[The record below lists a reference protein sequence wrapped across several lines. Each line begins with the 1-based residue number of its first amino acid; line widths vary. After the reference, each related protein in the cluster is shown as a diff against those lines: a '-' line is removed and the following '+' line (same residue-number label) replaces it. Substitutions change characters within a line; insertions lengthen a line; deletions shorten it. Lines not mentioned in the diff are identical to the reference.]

1 MSLTRKWLESQ
12 RSFLARREILT
23 ASLVTAGLVLLA
35 CSLGVALARAGVYR
49 AAPLTV
55 LLAWS
60 AVPLSVWLGFRW
72 YRYLSR
78 RTESRW
84 IAAELEEQGGLR
96 RGSLSGLAGGLPEH
110 GSSSLGAIA
119 DARTASWL
127 EQWGAGLMASARR
140 KRTRAVGQGVL
151 AALAGGVVF
160 VLVQPT
166 SPQGADF
173 WSPLGVIERAMGP
186 VRLEVDRAQVRRG
199 ERVAVRIKA
208 PGRASAVLWVR
219 APGDPWSAQALS
231 LDTAG
236 SAVVVL
242 GPLDSDRYLR
252 ATSGGKSSD
261 TLHIR
266 VALPAMLASLELL
279 ARYPSYLGL
288 ADEPLAPGPEPILL
302 PAGTRIETRGQATVA
317 VERAAWRGEHGTFKL
332 AAEGTRFGGSFT
344 VRSSGRLELWVR
356 PGGGAPWDDRPVE
369 LNLSVVADSAP
380 AVAIPVPGADTTAP
394 LTLRQP
400 LVVDARDDHLLTK
413 VELVSRRASRLGV
426 VEPERTEEIPLPEGG
441 AERAV
446 LQWVLD
452 LNGRGYLPGDTAYF
466 RVRAYDNAP
475 VPQMGESREYRLRL
489 PSTAELRQAMRDAV
503 RDLAQAAD
511 SLAAAQRELARALEE
526 GANERERSGARG
538 GQGVRQGADRR
549 EGGELPFSSAERAAE
564 LGGRQQRVLERAREL
579 QQELRDLAEAAWS
592 AGLTDPEWQRQLKEL
607 EALLARAVTPELEQ
621 RLRELREALERL
633 DPEAMR
639 EALRRLAEA
648 GKELREELSR
658 SRELF
663 ERAAVEGSLT
673 TLAADAEELARR
685 QKEWNEQLAA
695 KRDTQLAAA
704 EQQLS
709 EETDRLRE
717 QLAELAAALERMN
730 SPAENVEQAERRAQ
744 EASEQMRQ
752 AAALTGRGDTEGA
765 LRSGRSAQQSLAPL
779 GEQLRNERDALR
791 QRWRRDVLE
800 RLDQALAETVS
811 LAQRQMDVVERLNR
825 GESGADVRGEQAA
838 IREGVDRVMQRLQS
852 AASRNA
858 LVSPRVGATLGFSRL
873 RMTEALDQLQRANPN
888 PSEAADLAAQAVD
901 GLNAM
906 AYSLLRNRGEVA
918 GAQSG
923 SGLEEALAKLAEL
936 AAQQNALNGQ
946 AGGMLP
952 LMPLGGEGLLQELR
966 ALAERQRRLAAELD
980 RLNAQGEISGADQ
993 LAEEARQLARE
1004 LESGQLDRRTIE
1016 RQERLFRR
1024 LLDAG
1029 RTLRGEEPDEEKE
1042 RQSETARPGNVRL
1055 PPALRPG
1062 EAGGGPRYPYP
1073 TWEQLQGL
1081 SPEQRRLILDY
1092 FRRLNHARPQ

>member
-12 RSFLARREILT
+12 RSSLARREMLT
-23 ASLVTAGLVLLA
+23 AGLLTAGLVLLA
-35 CSLGVALARAGVYR
+35 FSLGVALARAGIYR
-49 AAPLTV
+49 AAPVSV
-55 LLAWS
+55 LVPWS
-60 AVPLSVWLGFRW
+60 AVFLSLWLGFRW
-72 YRYLSR
+72 YRRLSR

-84 IAAELEEQGGLR
+84 IAAELEERGGLR
-96 RGSLSGLAGGLPEH
+96 RGSVSGLAGGLPEH
-110 GSSSLGAIA
+110 GSATLGALA
-119 DARTASWL
+119 DALVASWL
-127 EQWGAGLMASARR
+127 ERSGEGLMAGAKR
-140 KRTRAVGQGVL
+140 KRTRALGGGIL
-151 AALAGGVVF
+151 AALAGGAVF
-160 VLVQPT
+160 LLTQPT
-166 SPQGADF
+166 SPRGADF
-173 WSPLGVIERAMGP
+173 WSPFGVIGRAMGP
-186 VRLEVDRAQVRRG
+186 VLLEVDRAQVRRG
-199 ERVAVRIKA
+199 ERVAVRVRA
-208 PGRASAVLWVR
+208 PGKATATLWVR
-219 APGDPWSAQALS
+219 APGEPWSTQTVD
-231 LDTAG
+231 LDSSG
-236 SAVVVL
+236 LAVLVL

-266 VALPAMLASLELL
+266 VALPAVMASLELV
-279 ARYPSYLGL
+279 ARYPSYLGIS
-288 ADEPLAPGPEPILL
+288 DEPLAPGPDPIIL
-302 PAGTRIETRGQATVA
+302 PTGTRIETRGQATVPL
-317 VERAAWRGEHGTFKL
+317 ERARWQSEHGVFEL
-332 AAEGTRFGGSFT
+332 AVEGTRFSGSFT
-344 VRSSGRLELWVR
+344 VRSGGRLELSVTPR
-356 PGGGAPWDDRPVE
+356 GGAPWDDPPVE
-369 LNLSVVADSAP
+369 LNLVVAADSAP
-380 AVAIPVPGADTTAP
+380 SVALPVPGTDTTAP

-426 VEPERTEEIPLPEGG
+426 VEPERSEEIPLPEGG

-475 VPQMGESREYRLRL
+475 VPQIGESREYRLRL
-489 PSTAELRQAMRDAV
+489 PSTAELRQAMRDAA
-503 RDLAQAAD
+503 RDLAEAAD
-511 SLAAAQRELARALEE
+511 SLAAEQRELARALEE
-526 GANERERSGARG
+526 SASERERSTVG
-538 GQGVRQGADRR
+538 GGRQGEGRR
-549 EGGELPFSSAERAAE
+549 EGGELPFSSAERTAA
-564 LGGRQQRVLERAREL
+564 LGARQQRVLERAREL

-592 AGLTDPEWQRQLKEL
+592 AGLTDPEWQKQLEEL
-607 EALLARAVTPELEQ
+607 EALLARAVTPELEE
-621 RLRELREALERL
+621 RLRELREALNRL

-663 ERAAVEGSLT
+663 ERAAVEGSLA

-685 QKEWNEQLAA
+685 QQEWNRELAA
-695 KRDTQLAAA
+695 KRDTLLAGS
-704 EQQLS
+704 EEQLS
-709 EETDRLRE
+709 AETERLRQ
-717 QLAELAAALERMN
+717 QLAELTEALKRMTH
-730 SPAENVEQAERRAQ
+730 SAENLDQVGRRAG
-744 EASEQMRQ
+744 EASLEMRE
-752 AAALTGRGDTEGA
+752 AAGLTRRGEIEGA
-765 LRSGRSAQQSLAPL
+765 LRAGLSAQQSLDPL
-779 GEQLRNERDALR
+779 AEQLRNEREALR
-791 QRWRRDVLE
+791 QQWRQDVLE
-800 RLDQALAETVS
+800 RLDQALAETTY
-811 LAQRQMDVVERLNR
+811 LAQRQMELVERLNR
-825 GESGADVRGEQAA
+825 GEAGPDVRGEQAA
-838 IREGVDRVMQRLQS
+838 IREGVDRVMERLRG

-858 LVSPRVGATLGFSRL
+858 LVSPRVGAALGFSRL

-888 PSEAADLAAQAVD
+888 PSEAANLAGQAVD
-901 GLNAM
+901 GLNSM
-906 AYSLLRNRGEVA
+906 AYSLLRSRGEVA

-936 AAQQNALNGQ
+936 AAQQQSLTGQ

-980 RLNAQGEISGADQ
+980 RLKAEGEMSGADR

-1042 RQSETARPGNVRL
+1042 RKSETARGGNVRL
-1055 PPALRPG
+1055 PPALRAG
-1062 EAGGGPRYPYP
+1062 EVGSALRYPYP
-1073 TWEQLQGL
+1073 TWEQLQSL

-1092 FRRLNHARPQ
+1092 FRRLNHARPK

>member
-1 MSLTRKWLESQ
+1 MSLTRNWLEAQ
-12 RSFLARREILT
+12 RSSLARREILT
-23 ASLVTAGLVLLA
+23 AILVTAGLVLLA
-35 CSLGVALARAGVYR
+35 FSFGVVLARAGIYR
-49 AAPLTV
+49 AAPLSV
-55 LLAWS
+55 LAAWS
-60 AVPLSVWLGFRW
+60 AVPLSLWLGLRW
-72 YRYLSR
+72 YRRLSR
-78 RTESRW
+78 RTQSRW
-84 IAAELEEQGGLR
+84 IAAELEERGGLR
-96 RGSLSGLAGGLPEH
+96 RGSVSGLAEGLPER
-110 GSSSLGAIA
+110 GSPSLGSMA
-119 DARTASWL
+119 DVRTASWL
-127 EQWGAGLMASARR
+127 EQRGRDLMASAKR
-140 KRTRAVGQGVL
+140 KRTRALGQGVL
-151 AALAGGVVF
+151 AAVAGGVVF
-160 VLVQPT
+160 ALVQPT

-173 WSPLGVIERAMGP
+173 WSPFRVIKRAMGP
-186 VRLEVDRAQVRRG
+186 VRLEAERTQVRRG
-199 ERVAVRIKA
+199 ERVLLRVRA
-208 PGRASAVLWVR
+208 PGRANATLWIR
-219 APGDPWSAQALS
+219 APGEPWSTQTLD
-231 LDTAG
+231 LDTSG
-236 SAVVVL
+236 LAVVVL

-266 VALPAMLASLELL
+266 VALPAVLASLELL

-288 ADEPLAPGPEPILL
+288 ADEPLAPGPDPIPIPL
-302 PAGTRIETRGQATVA
+302 GTRIETRGEATV
-317 VERAAWRGEHGTFKL
+317 VLERAVWRGEQGSVEL
-332 AAEGTRFGGSFT
+332 EAAGTRFAGSFT
-344 VRSSGRLELWVR
+344 VRSGGRFELWVR
-356 PGGGAPWDDRPVE
+356 PRGGAPWDDRPVE
-369 LNLSVVADSAP
+369 LNLLVVADSSP
-380 AVAIPVPGADTTAP
+380 VVSLPVPGADTTAP

-413 VELVSRRASRLGV
+413 VELVSRRASRLGA
-426 VEPERTEEIPLPEGG
+426 VEPERVEEIPLPEGG

-489 PSTAELRQAMRDAV
+489 PSTGELRQAMRDAA
-503 RDLAQAAD
+503 RDLARAAD

-526 GANERERSGARG
+526 SAGERERSASQGG
-538 GQGVRQGADRR
+538 GQGGGRR

-564 LGGRQQRVLERAREL
+564 LGGRQQQVLERAREL
-579 QQELRDLAEAAWS
+579 KEELRDLAEAAWS

-607 EALLARAVTPELEQ
+607 EALLERAVTPELEE
-621 RLRELREALERL
+621 RLRALREALERL

-648 GKELREELSR
+648 GKELKEELAR

-663 ERAAVEGSLT
+663 ERAAVEGSLS

-685 QKEWNEQLAA
+685 QEEWNRELAA
-695 KRDTQLAAA
+695 KGDSQLAAA
-704 EQQLS
+704 EKQLAS
-709 EETDRLRE
+709 ETDALRE
-717 QLAELAAALERMN
+717 QLAELAKALERMKDSAGN
-730 SPAENVEQAERRAQ
+730 LAQAEQRAGA
-744 EASEQMRQ
+744 ASERMRE
-752 AAALTGRGDTEGA
+752 AAGLTQRGETEGA
-765 LRSGRSAQQSLAPL
+765 LRAGRSAQQSLDPVA
-779 GEQLRNERDALR
+779 EQLRGERDALR
-791 QRWRRDVLE
+791 RRWRQDVLE

-811 LAQRQMDVVERLNR
+811 LAQRQMAVLERLNR
-825 GESGADVRGEQAA
+825 GEAGPDVRGEQAA
-838 IREGVDRVMQRLQS
+838 IREGVDRIMQRLQG
-852 AASRNA
+852 AAGRNA
-858 LVSPRVGATLGFSRL
+858 LISPRLGATLGFSRV

-888 PSEAADLAAQAVD
+888 PSEAANLAAQAVD

-952 LMPLGGEGLLQELR
+952 LIPLGGEGLLQELR

-980 RLNAQGEISGADQ
+980 RLNAQGEISGAQ
-993 LAEEARQLARE
+993 ELAEEARQLARE
-1004 LESGQLDRRTIE
+1004 LERGQLDRRTIE

-1029 RTLRGEEPDEEKE
+1029 RTLRGEEPDEEQE
-1042 RQSETARPGNVRL
+1042 RKSETARPGNVRL